1 MTSLAKMVL
10 MVWRNSQKKLTTPG
24 DEASPTLGGA
34 MILTKEILP
43 GRWQGATVALA
54 TMAF

>member
-1 MTSLAKMVL
+1 MTSLAQMVP
-10 MVWRNSQKKLTTPG
+10 MVWRNSDKKLTTPG
-24 DEASPTLGGA
+24 DEGSPTLGKVV
-34 MILTKEILP
+34 ILTKEILP

>member
-1 MTSLAKMVL
+1 MVP
-10 MVWRNSQKKLTTPG
+10 MVWRNSDKKLTTPG
-24 DEASPTLGGA
+24 DEGSPTLGKVV
-34 MILTKEILP
+34 ILTKEILP